1 MAEHNIGRMTSWAAV
16 AVILVGFIVG
26 GLGLVFGPNWVMFWV
41 GVGVVVVGGIYALAV
56 GIMDDYG

>member
-1 MAEHNIGRMTSWAAV
+1 MAEHNIGRMTSWVAV
-16 AVILVGFIVG
+16 AVILAGFIVG

>member
-16 AVILVGFIVG
+16 AVILAGFIVG